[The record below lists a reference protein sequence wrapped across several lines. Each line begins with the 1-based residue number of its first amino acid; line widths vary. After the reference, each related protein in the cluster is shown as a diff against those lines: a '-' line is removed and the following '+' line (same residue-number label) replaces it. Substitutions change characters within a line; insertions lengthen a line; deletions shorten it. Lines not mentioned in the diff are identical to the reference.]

1 MDRYHYD
8 LLDRAYA
15 IFDRQRGY
23 GDKYHPDA
31 NRLAT
36 VYDHEVAQRLVD
48 LLNADQR
55 SRDAAALLRREAQ
68 RLSLINQPERADA
81 LNDIAESLE

>member
-23 GDKYHPDA
+23 GDRYHPDA
-31 NRLAT
+31 NRLAV
-36 VYDHEVAQRLVD
+36 VYDHEVAQRLCD

-55 SRDAAALLRREAQ
+55 LRDQAAMRKKET
-68 RLSLINQPERADA
+68 I
-81 LNDIAESLE
+81 

>member
-1 MDRYHYD
+1 MERYHYD
-8 LLDRAYA
+8 LLDLAYA

-23 GDKYHPDA
+23 GDKYHP
-31 NRLAT
+31 NRLAV

-81 LNDIAESLE
+81 LNDIAGSLE